1 MVQKNVFSW
10 LSIGM
15 ALASAVAIYF
25 LPAFSLL
32 FLILLIANMLL
43 AVYSGL
49 RLQRDSVMARPHSE
63 EQGRKQSGVL
73 LVCRLLVGALFIFSS
88 FTKGVDPLGTK
99 YKMLD
104 YLSVYGMTWL
114 NDFAMVLAMFMI
126 LAEFIVG
133 ICLITNIFP
142 RLAVL
147 GATLL
152 MLFFTTTTLF
162 DAIYDLVPDCGCFG
176 TAIKMSNWQ
185 TFYKNLVIDAVLI
198 PLILNNKQLK
208 NSLRWPVQ
216 FAIGC
221 AYALAFLAFEIY
233 NYRHLPVVDFM
244 NWKVGKQMNAEPAE
258 ESRIYLTYRNKVTS
272 ETQEYLS
279 PDYPWND
286 SVWMSQWEFV
296 DQRVEGGNNYLG
308 FSALDEDGNDVTEN
322 ILTTE
327 NLLMFTSH
335 DLSKVTE
342 KEWSKIKEITEA
354 AENNGFTV
362 VWAVANPPEYVEQL
376 REKYGFLYEVYYGD
390 ELEIK
395 TIVRF
400 NPGLIWLDNG
410 LVKDKW
416 SAIDFPVGQ
425 KLQAIVGSKQ
435 E

>member
-1 MVQKNVFSW
+1 MRKRNDTKLPW
-10 LSIGM
+10 ISILV
-15 ALASAVAIYF
+15 ALASAVGIYF
-25 LPAFSLL
+25 LPAYHLW
-32 FLILLIANMLL
+32 FLAILLLNLL
-43 AVYSGL
+43 VALVFSKRYSVSAL
-49 RLQRDSVMARPHSE
+49 T
-63 EQGRKQSGVL
+63 
-73 LVCRLLVGALFIFSS
+73 VCRLLVGALFIFSS

-104 YLSVYGMTWL
+104 YLAVYGMTWL
-114 NDFAMVLAMFMI
+114 NDFALVLAMLMI

-133 ICLITNIFP
+133 ICLITKVLP

-152 MLFFTTTTLF
+152 MLFFTITTLF
-162 DAIYDLVPDCGCFG
+162 DALYDLVPDCGCFG

-198 PLILNNKQLK
+198 PLIMNNKQLENK
-208 NSLRWPVQ
+208 LEKGVQ
-216 FAIGC
+216 WIIAI
-221 AYALAFLAFEIY
+221 AFALAFLGFEIY

-244 NWKVGKQMNAEPAE
+244 NWKVGKQLTMETAE
-258 ESRIYLTYRNKVTS
+258 ESKVYLTYRNKATG

-279 PDYPWND
+279 PNYPWND

-296 DQRVEGGNNYLG
+296 DQRVEGVTNFLG
-308 FSALDEDGNDVTEN
+308 FSALDIEGNDVTEN
-322 ILTTE
+322 ILATE

-342 KEWSKIKEITEA
+342 KEWDKVREITETA
-354 AENNGFTV
+354 GKRGYV
-362 VWAVANPPEYVEQL
+362 VIWVVADEPEYVEQL
-376 REKYGFLYEVYYGD
+376 MEKYDFLYEVYYAD

-395 TIVRF
+395 PIVRS

-416 SAIDFPVGQ
+416 SAVDFKKV
-425 KLQAIVGSKQ
+425 LTVL
-435 E
+435 

>member
-1 MVQKNVFSW
+1 MKKTFTILSW
-10 LSIGM
+10 ASIAIAIIC
-15 ALASAVAIYF
+15 ALAIPYVTAYK
-25 LPAFSLL
+25 PL
-32 FLILLIANMLL
+32 FLVLLL
-43 AVYSGL
+43 ANIVL
-49 RLQRDSVMARPHSE
+49 PFLV
-63 EQGRKQSGVL
+63 RKGYGKPAL
-73 LVCRLLVGALFIFSS
+73 TVCRLLVGALFIFSS

-114 NDFAMVLAMFMI
+114 NDFAMILAVVMI

-133 ICLITNIFP
+133 ICLMTNILP
-142 RLAVL
+142 RLATL

-162 DAIYDLVPDCGCFG
+162 DAVYDLVPDCGCFG
-176 TAIKMSNWQ
+176 TAVKMTNWQ

-208 NSLRWPVQ
+208 NRLSVPKQ
-216 FAIGC
+216 FLIAGVF
-221 AYALAFLAFEIY
+221 ALAFLGFEIY

-244 NWKVGKQMNAEPAE
+244 NWKVGKQMKAEPAE
-258 ESRIYLTYRNKVTS
+258 APRIYLKYRNKATG

-279 PDYPWND
+279 SDYPWND

-296 DQRVEGGNNYLG
+296 DQRVEGDNNYLG
-308 FSALDEDGNDVTEN
+308 FSALDEYDDDVTDM
-322 ILTTE
+322 ILNTE
-327 NLLMFTSH
+327 NLFMFTSH

-342 KEWSKIKEITEA
+342 KEWEKIKEITET
-354 AENNGFTV
+354 AEAKGFTV
-362 VWAVANPPEYVEQL
+362 VWTVADTPDVIEQL
-376 REKYGFLYEVYYGD
+376 RSKYAFFNEVYYGD

-416 SAIDFPVGQ
+416 SAIDFNKVL
-425 KLQAIVGSKQ
+425 KVL
-435 E
+435 